1 MIKNVLSIILI
12 CLLLTELT
20 PALRALGTDL
30 DKLANLLDKI
40 ADLLKEILRIF
51 R

>member
-1 MIKNVLSIILI
+1 MIKNVLFIILI
-12 CLLLTELT
+12 CLLLTKLT
-20 PALRALGTDL
+20 PFLRALGADL

-40 ADLLKEILRIF
+40 VNLIKEILRIF